1 MLDVQLKTEHLSEVT
16 RALVELPG
24 IFQRARGSA
33 LKSIAY
39 QVKEE
44 LQQQARRGDKGNYLA
59 WQALN
64 PHTPVIGRAKRRAGG
79 LQYRRRRWKRGEAKG
94 QVIQRTRPGITP
106 FLRLIAGIRYKVD
119 VEDNFAEIGFINPK
133 TRLAA
138 WLRKH
143 ETGETTA
150 VTPRKRRF
158 LFAIGFP
165 LAKGTTTLKTPARP
179 WVSKVYEHMRGKI
192 PSMFEEKF
200 LAAMARYGMKVS

>member
-1 MLDVQLKTEHLSEVT
+1 MLDVQVKTEHLSEVT
-16 RALVELPG
+16 RALLELPG

-44 LQQQARRGDKGNYLA
+44 LQQQARRGDKGGYLGWA
-59 WQALN
+59 PLN
-64 PHTPVIGRAKRRAGG
+64 PHTPVIGRAKGRAGG
-79 LQYRRRRWKRGEAKG
+79 LQYRRRRWKRGESKG
-94 QVIQRTRPGITP
+94 QVIQRTRAGITP

-119 VEDNFAEIGFINPK
+119 IEDNLAEIGFINPK
-133 TRLAA
+133 TRLAE

-143 ETGETTA
+143 ERGYATP

-165 LAKGTTTLKTPARP
+165 LAKGTTTLKTPARA
-179 WVSKVYEHMRGKI
+179 WVGKVYEHMRGKI
-192 PSMFEEKF
+192 PGMFEEKF
-200 LAAMARYGMKVS
+200 WAALQRYGMKA